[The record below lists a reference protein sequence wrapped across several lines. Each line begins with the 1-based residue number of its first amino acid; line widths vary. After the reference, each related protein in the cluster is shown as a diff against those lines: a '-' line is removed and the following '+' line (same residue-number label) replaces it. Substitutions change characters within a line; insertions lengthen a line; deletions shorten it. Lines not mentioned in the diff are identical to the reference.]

1 MPGYL
6 LCYVAGMDRVFADR
20 RHAGRELAAALVS
33 RPGFIRHDA
42 VVLALP
48 RGGVP
53 VAFEVAMA
61 LDAPLG
67 VFVVRKLG
75 VPGHRELAM
84 GALASGG
91 VRILNDDL
99 IRQLGIPPRDVELIA
114 DQEMQELER
123 RERLYNGA
131 QPLPPVQNHS
141 VVLVDD
147 GLATGST
154 MRAAVEAVRL
164 QRPARVTVAVPVA
177 APDTCMQ
184 LRDEADDVVCL
195 STPEPFRAVG
205 LWYRLFDQTTD
216 AEVQLLLDEAWR
228 RHPVIP

>member
-1 MPGYL
+1 
-6 LCYVAGMDRVFADR
+6 MDRVFADR
-20 RHAGRELAAALVS
+20 RHAGRQLAAALASQPDYS
-33 RPGFIRHDA
+33 RRDA

-53 VAFEVAMA
+53 VAFEVAAA
-61 LDAPLG
+61 LDAPIG

-84 GALASGG
+84 GAIASGG

-99 IRQLGIPPRDVELIA
+99 IRQLRVPREAIA
-114 DQEMQELER
+114 RVLDEEAREVQR
-123 RERLYNGA
+123 RERLYHGVY
-131 QPLPPVQNHS
+131 PLPPIAGQS

-147 GLATGST
+147 GLATGFA
-154 MRAAVEAVRL
+154 MRAAVQAVRR
-164 QRPARVTVAVPVA
+164 QKPARVTVAVPVA
-177 APDTCMQ
+177 AADTCLQ
-184 LRDEADDVVCL
+184 LRDEADHVVCL

-205 LWYRLFDQTTD
+205 LWYRLFEPTSD

-228 RHPVIP
+228 RHPAFPTA